1 MSSQPPG
8 VYWYLSL
15 DESGGQGDCDS
26 NCSLLSVLNGRP
38 PLSLM
43 RPVFSRLHF
52 IYSHCY
58 TPNVYVFGFA
68 PSRPRGFPTRPNFQ
82 AAPTTARPFGHN
94 AMSKNMTITF
104 LGTTSGGGPTTTR
117 NCSSL
122 VVDALGDG
130 SFWSA

>member
-1 MSSQPPG
+1 
-8 VYWYLSL
+8 
-15 DESGGQGDCDS
+15 
-26 NCSLLSVLNGRP
+26 
-38 PLSLM
+38 M
-43 RPVFSRLHF
+43 RPVFSRLHL

-58 TPNVYVFGFA
+58 TPNVYVFGLA
-68 PSRPRGFPTRPNFQ
+68 PSRPRGFPTRLNFQ

-130 SFWSA
+130 SLWSA